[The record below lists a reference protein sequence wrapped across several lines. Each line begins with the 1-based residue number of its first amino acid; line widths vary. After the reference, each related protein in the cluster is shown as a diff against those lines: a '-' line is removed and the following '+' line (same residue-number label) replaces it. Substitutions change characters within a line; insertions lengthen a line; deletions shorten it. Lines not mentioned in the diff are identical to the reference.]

1 MRTASS
7 LALKKNLL
15 LRFTDEEQRTVHRV
29 IVPSERIIRW
39 GSWSGDGEEAAL
51 VGNNG
56 LMLQFHNDRFHELT
70 SQTNEHLRCASYN
83 PKDSTILAVGNK
95 GTIILMDK
103 VGRARK
109 LDSKTASNL
118 RRASWSPDGSYA
130 IIVGNDGAALVW
142 DGLSFVE
149 INGALNNLRSI
160 TWDQEGSAYV
170 SGNYFGPSMTP
181 SPTLYKLDYEAKL
194 LQSVAITE
202 KTDIISIDFGPE
214 QQLLAVG
221 YDLVWQEPRAYKWN
235 GQALESVKVDEAGVY
250 PTSVA
255 WQPGNRFAF
264 VGTGTPKPSGQGGG
278 MVLGYTVED
287 GIKGRLFEDP
297 EQRIV
302 CVAWRPQSDY
312 ALIIGNRYARTFS
325 T

>member
-1 MRTASS
+1 MTRYH
-7 LALKKNLL
+7 
-15 LRFTDEEQRTVHRV
+15 D
-29 IVPSERIIRW
+29 
-39 GSWSGDGEEAAL
+39 D
-51 VGNNG
+51 
-56 LMLQFHNDRFHELT
+56 QFNDLT

-83 PKDSTILAVGNK
+83 PDDSTILVVGNK

-103 VGRARK
+103 VGRARR
-109 LDSKTASNL
+109 LNSKTASNL

-130 IIVGNDGAALVW
+130 LIVGNDGVALVW
-142 DGLSFVE
+142 DGSSFTEVE
-149 INGALNNLRSI
+149 GALNNLRSI
-160 TWDQEGSAYV
+160 TWDGEGSAFV
-170 SGNYFGPSMTP
+170 SGNYFGASMTP
-181 SPTLYKLDYEAKL
+181 SSTLYKFDYETKR

-202 KTDIISIDFGPE
+202 KTDIISIDFGVE
-214 QQLLAVG
+214 RELFAVG

-235 GQALESVKVDEAGVY
+235 GQILESVKVQEAGVY
-250 PTSVA
+250 PTAVA
-255 WQPGNRFAF
+255 WQPRNRFAL

>member
-1 MRTASS
+1 MTRYH
-7 LALKKNLL
+7 
-15 LRFTDEEQRTVHRV
+15 D
-29 IVPSERIIRW
+29 
-39 GSWSGDGEEAAL
+39 D
-51 VGNNG
+51 
-56 LMLQFHNDRFHELT
+56 QFNDLT

-83 PKDSTILAVGNK
+83 PDDSAILAVGNK

-149 INGALNNLRSI
+149 VNGALNNLRSI

-255 WQPGNRFAF
+255 WQPGNRFAL
-264 VGTGTPKPSGQGGG
+264 VGTGTSKPSGQGGG

-287 GIKGRLFEDP
+287 GIKGRLFEDQ

-302 CVAWRPQSDY
+302 CVAWRPQADY

>member
-1 MRTASS
+1 
-7 LALKKNLL
+7 
-15 LRFTDEEQRTVHRV
+15 V
-29 IVPSERIIRW
+29 
-39 GSWSGDGEEAAL
+39 L
-51 VGNNG
+51 VGSNG
-56 LMLQFHNDRFHELT
+56 QMMRYHDDRFHELT

-83 PKDSTILAVGNK
+83 PNDSTILAVGNK

-103 VGRARK
+103 VGRARR

-130 IIVGNDGAALVW
+130 LVVGNDGAAFVW
-142 DGLSFVE
+142 DGFSLVE
-149 INGALNNLRSI
+149 VDGALNNLRSI
-160 TWDQEGSAYV
+160 TWDGEGLAFI
-170 SGNYFGPSMTP
+170 SGNYFGASMTP
-181 SPTLYKLDYEAKL
+181 SSTLYKFDYESRHLDSIAT
-194 LQSVAITE
+194 TE

-235 GQALESVKVDEAGVY
+235 GQALESVEVDEAGVY

-255 WQPGNRFAF
+255 WQPGNRFAL
-264 VGTGTPKPSGQGGG
+264 VGTGTPKPPGEGGG
-278 MVLGYTVED
+278 MLLSYSTENVIE
-287 GIKGRLFEDP
+287 GRLFKDP

-302 CVAWRPQSDY
+302 CVAWRPQGDY

>member
-1 MRTASS
+1 MTRYH
-7 LALKKNLL
+7 
-15 LRFTDEEQRTVHRV
+15 D
-29 IVPSERIIRW
+29 
-39 GSWSGDGEEAAL
+39 D
-51 VGNNG
+51 
-56 LMLQFHNDRFHELT
+56 QFNDLI

-83 PKDSTILAVGNK
+83 PDDSAILAVGNK

-130 IIVGNDGAALVW
+130 LIVGNDGVALVW
-142 DGLSFVE
+142 DRSSFIEVE
-149 INGALNNLRSI
+149 GALNNLRSI
-160 TWDQEGSAYV
+160 TWDGEGSAFV

-181 SPTLYKLDYEAKL
+181 SPTLYKLDCEAKL

-255 WQPGNRFAF
+255 WQPGNRFAL
-264 VGTGTPKPSGQGGG
+264 VGTGTPKPPGEGGG
-278 MVLGYTVED
+278 MLLSYSTENVIE
-287 GIKGRLFEDP
+287 GRLFEDP
-297 EQRIV
+297 GQRIV
-302 CVAWRPQSDY
+302 CVAWRPQGDY